1 MAAGDMDAPED
12 PGKRKRPRS
21 SRVPDVI
28 EGEAVQIQ
36 PDPVPEAAPERAPE
50 PVSEPAPE
58 PVASAEPGPA
68 PQSPSPGV
76 AAFLPLAGA
85 ALLGALGLGAGLF
98 GAMEA
103 QQSSG
108 AIADL
113 RAEVA
118 ALRAR
123 PSPAPAAATPAT
135 DQLAA
140 FEQRLTALERRPVAP
155 SAPAPTAP
163 APDLVKRIEGLEQG
177 LRQATAARPPAA
189 AGAPAPGPAPAEM
202 QALADRLAAVESA
215 ANAAGES
222 AKTALQAANRA
233 AEASARPAA
242 PPVDLRPL
250 ETRLQSLDQRLAAAE
265 TEARAAK
272 SEGLAREA
280 PVAALARRSEA
291 TSLAVV
297 AQSLGQALDQ
307 GAPFEALL
315 TAAAGLGA
323 DPSKIAPLQALAKTG
338 APTSRAIA
346 QLWTAEARAAL
357 DATLEPE
364 GDQGWL
370 DRLKAGAARVVRV
383 RPAGE
388 APGDDPSALIGRIDA
403 ALSRGAIGEA
413 LAVWNR
419 LPEPAKAASRGF
431 AEAARKR
438 VAAEEA
444 VKALTSGAVADIA
457 RSKVAP

>member
-1 MAAGDMDAPED
+1 MAAGDIDAPED
-12 PGKRKRPRS
+12 PGKRKRPRAN
-21 SRVPDVI
+21 RVPDVI
-28 EGEAVQIQ
+28 EGEAVQVQ
-36 PDPVPEAAPERAPE
+36 PDPVAEAAPERAPE
-50 PVSEPAPE
+50 PVSESAPE
-58 PVASAEPGPA
+58 PVAQTEPGPA
-68 PQSPSPGV
+68 PQSPSQGV
-76 AAFLPLAGA
+76 ATFLPLAGA

-103 QQSSG
+103 QQSSS

-118 ALRAR
+118 SLRAR
-123 PSPAPAAATPAT
+123 PAAATPAT
-135 DQLAA
+135 DQLAVL
-140 FEQRLTALERRPVAP
+140 EQRLTALERRPAGT
-155 SAPAPTAP
+155 STPAAP

-177 LRQATAARPPAA
+177 LRQATAAGLPAS
-189 AGAPAPGPAPAEM
+189 GPVPADI
-202 QALADRLAAVESA
+202 QALVDRLATVESA
-215 ANAAGES
+215 ANAAGE
-222 AKTALQAANRA
+222 AANTALQAANRA
-233 AEASARPAA
+233 AEASTRPAA
-242 PPVDLRPL
+242 PAVDLRPL
-250 ETRLQSLDQRLAAAE
+250 ETRVQSLDQRLAAAE
-265 TEARAAK
+265 TEARATKTEA
-272 SEGLAREA
+272 LAREA

-307 GAPFEALL
+307 GAPFEAAL
-315 TAAAGLGA
+315 TVAASLGA
-323 DPSKIAPLQALAKTG
+323 DPSKIASLQAIAKTG
-338 APTSRAIA
+338 APTARAIA

-364 GDQGWL
+364 GEQGWL

-388 APGDDPSALIGRIDA
+388 APGDDPAALIGRIDA
-403 ALSRGAIGEA
+403 ALSRGAIGEG
-413 LAVWNR
+413 LAAWNR
-419 LPEPAKAASRGF
+419 LPEPARAASRGF

-457 RSKVAP
+457 RSKGAP

>member
-1 MAAGDMDAPED
+1 MAAGDNDGLDD
-12 PGKRKRPRS
+12 PGKPHKPRS
-21 SRVPDVI
+21 NRVPDVI
-28 EGEAVQIQ
+28 EGEAVRIA
-36 PDPVPEAAPERAPE
+36 PDPVAGAVPD
-50 PVSEPAPE
+50 PAPE
-58 PVASAEPGPA
+58 PKPDPSPEAAVSAEAA
-68 PQSPSPGV
+68 PQLQTPPQGAPSP
-76 AAFLPLAGA
+76 LPLAA

-98 GAMEA
+98 GAYEA

-108 AIADL
+108 AVADL

-118 ALRAR
+118 SLRAR
-123 PSPAPAAATPAT
+123 PGVAPSAAAPAS

-140 FEQRLTALERRPVAP
+140 FEQRLTALERRP
-155 SAPAPTAP
+155 APAPAP
-163 APDLVKRIEGLEQG
+163 AAPTPDLVKRIEGLEQG
-177 LRQATAARPPAA
+177 LRQATAARPAA
-189 AGAPAPGPAPAEM
+189 VAGAPAPADM
-202 QALADRLAAVESA
+202 QALGERLATVESA
-215 ANAAGES
+215 AKAAEES

-233 AEASARPAA
+233 AETSARPAA
-242 PPVDLRPL
+242 APVDLRPI

-297 AQSLGQALDQ
+297 AQSIGQALDQ
-307 GAPFEALL
+307 GVPFESAL

-323 DPSKIAPLQALAKTG
+323 DAAKIAPLQAIAKTG
-338 APTSRAIA
+338 APTSRGIA
-346 QLWTAEARAAL
+346 LLWTAEVRAAL
-357 DATLEPE
+357 DAALEPE
-364 GDQGWL
+364 AAQGWL

-388 APGDDPSALIGRIDA
+388 APGDDPAALIGRIDA

-413 LAVWNR
+413 LAAWNR

-444 VKALTSGAVADIA
+444 VKALTLGAVADIA
-457 RSKVAP
+457 RSKGAP

>member
-1 MAAGDMDAPED
+1 MAAGDIDAPED

-21 SRVPDVI
+21 NRVPDVI
-28 EGEAVQIQ
+28 EGEAVQVQ
-36 PDPVPEAAPERAPE
+36 PDPMAEAAPEQATEPAP
-50 PVSEPAPE
+50 EPAPE
-58 PVASAEPGPA
+58 PVASSEPGST
-68 PQSPSPGV
+68 PQAPSPGV

-113 RAEVA
+113 RAEVV

-123 PSPAPAAATPAT
+123 PSAPPAAATPAI

-140 FEQRLTALERRPVAP
+140 FEQRLTALERRPATT
-155 SAPAPTAP
+155 SAPAPVAP
-163 APDLVKRIEGLEQG
+163 APGLVKRIEGLEQG
-177 LRQATAARPPAA
+177 LRQATAARPPAV
-189 AGAPAPGPAPAEM
+189 AGAPAPVPADI

-233 AEASARPAA
+233 AEASARPVA
-242 PPVDLRPL
+242 PAVDLRPL

-265 TEARAAK
+265 TEARATK
-272 SEGLAREA
+272 TEVLAREA

-307 GAPFEALL
+307 GAPFEAAL
-315 TAAAGLGA
+315 TVAAGLGA
-323 DPSKIAPLQALAKTG
+323 DPSKIAPLQAVAKTG
-338 APTSRAIA
+338 APTTRAIA

-388 APGDDPSALIGRIDA
+388 APGDDPAALIGRIDA
-403 ALSRGAIGEA
+403 ALGRGAIGEA
-413 LAVWNR
+413 LAAWNR

-457 RSKVAP
+457 RSKGAP

>member
-1 MAAGDMDAPED
+1 MAAGDNDGLD
-12 PGKRKRPRS
+12 DQGKLKKPRS
-21 SRVPDVI
+21 NRLPDVI
-28 EGEAVQIQ
+28 EGEAVRIA
-36 PDPVPEAAPERAPE
+36 PDPVAEAVPD
-50 PVSEPAPE
+50 PAPE
-58 PVASAEPGPA
+58 PKPGLSPEAAVAAEAA
-68 PQSPSPGV
+68 PQLQTPPQGAASP
-76 AAFLPLAGA
+76 LPLAA

-98 GAMEA
+98 GAYEA

-108 AIADL
+108 AVADL

-118 ALRAR
+118 SLRAR
-123 PSPAPAAATPAT
+123 AGVAPSASGPAP

-140 FEQRLTALERRPVAP
+140 FEQRLMALERRP
-155 SAPAPTAP
+155 APTP

-177 LRQATAARPPAA
+177 LRQATALRPPAVV
-189 AGAPAPGPAPAEM
+189 GAPVTADM
-202 QALADRLAAVESA
+202 QAFADRLIAVESA
-215 ANAAGES
+215 AKAAEES
-222 AKTALQAANRA
+222 AKTALQTANRMV
-233 AEASARPAA
+233 EASARPAA
-242 PPVDLRPL
+242 APVDLRPL
-250 ETRLQSLDQRLAAAE
+250 EARVQSLDQRVAAAE
-265 TEARAAK
+265 TEARTAK

-297 AQSLGQALDQ
+297 AQSMGQALDQ
-307 GAPFEALL
+307 GAPFESALA
-315 TAAAGLGA
+315 AAAGLGA
-323 DPSKIAPLQALAKTG
+323 EAAKIAPLQAIAKTG

-346 QLWTAEARAAL
+346 LLWAAEVRAAL

-388 APGDDPSALIGRIDA
+388 APGDDPAALIGRIDA
-403 ALSRGAIGEA
+403 ALGRGAIGEA
-413 LAVWNR
+413 LAAWNR

-457 RSKVAP
+457 RFKGAP

>member
-1 MAAGDMDAPED
+1 
-12 PGKRKRPRS
+12 
-21 SRVPDVI
+21 
-28 EGEAVQIQ
+28 
-36 PDPVPEAAPERAPE
+36 
-50 PVSEPAPE
+50 
-58 PVASAEPGPA
+58 VASSEPGPT
-68 PQSPSPGV
+68 PQSPSSGV

-118 ALRAR
+118 SLRAR
-123 PSPAPAAATPAT
+123 PGVAPSPATPAT

-140 FEQRLTALERRPVAP
+140 FEQRLTALERRPAAT
-155 SAPAPTAP
+155 SAPAAP

-189 AGAPAPGPAPAEM
+189 AGAPVPADI
-202 QALADRLAAVESA
+202 QALVDRLAAVESMA
-215 ANAAGES
+215 TAAGES

-242 PPVDLRPL
+242 APVDLRPL

-297 AQSLGQALDQ
+297 AQSMGQALDQ
-307 GAPFEALL
+307 GAPFEAAL
-315 TAAAGLGA
+315 TVTASLGA
-323 DPSKIAPLQALAKTG
+323 DPSKIAPLQTIAKTG
-338 APTSRAIA
+338 APTTRAIA

-357 DATLEPE
+357 DATLEPA

-370 DRLKAGAARVVRV
+370 DRLKAGAARIVRV

-388 APGDDPSALIGRIDA
+388 APGDDPAALIGRIDA

-413 LAVWNR
+413 LAAWNR
-419 LPEPAKAASRGF
+419 LPELARAASPGF
-431 AEAARKR
+431 AEAGRKR
-438 VAAEEA
+438 MAAEEA
-444 VKALTSGAVADIA
+444 VKALTAGAVADIA
-457 RSKVAP
+457 RSKGAP

>member
-12 PGKRKRPRS
+12 PGKRKRHRS
-21 SRVPDVI
+21 NRVPEVI
-28 EGEAVQIQ
+28 EGEAVQVQ
-36 PDPVPEAAPERAPE
+36 PDPVPEAAPERGPE
-50 PVSEPAPE
+50 PVSDPAPE
-58 PVASAEPGPA
+58 PVAQTEPGPA
-68 PQSPSPGV
+68 PQAPSPGA

-98 GAMEA
+98 GAIES

-118 ALRAR
+118 SLRAR
-123 PSPAPAAATPAT
+123 PAAAPPAT

-140 FEQRLTALERRPVAP
+140 FEQRLTALERRPAA
-155 SAPAPTAP
+155 APAPAAP

-189 AGAPAPGPAPAEM
+189 TGAPAPVDI
-202 QALADRLAAVESA
+202 QALAERLAAVESA
-215 ANAAGES
+215 ATAAGES

-233 AEASARPAA
+233 ADASARPAA

-250 ETRLQSLDQRLAAAE
+250 ETRLQSLDQRLGAAE

-272 SEGLAREA
+272 SESLAREA
-280 PVAALARRSEA
+280 PVAALGRRSEA

-297 AQSLGQALDQ
+297 AQSMGQALDQ
-307 GAPFEALL
+307 GAPFESALA
-315 TAAAGLGA
+315 AAAGLGA
-323 DPSKIAPLQALAKTG
+323 DAAKIAPLQAIAKTG
-338 APTSRAIA
+338 APTTRAIA
-346 QLWTAEARAAL
+346 QLWAGEVRAAL

-388 APGDDPSALIGRIDA
+388 APGDDPAALIGRIDA
-403 ALSRGAIGEA
+403 ALGRGAIGEA
-413 LAVWNR
+413 LAAWNR

-444 VKALTSGAVADIA
+444 VKALTQGAVADIA
-457 RSKVAP
+457 RFKGAP

>member
-1 MAAGDMDAPED
+1 MAAGDIDAPED
-12 PGKRKRPRS
+12 PGKRKRPRAN
-21 SRVPDVI
+21 RVPDVI
-28 EGEAVQIQ
+28 EGEAVQVQ
-36 PDPVPEAAPERAPE
+36 PDSVAGAAPEPAPE
-50 PVSEPAPE
+50 SVSESAPE
-58 PVASAEPGPA
+58 PVAQTEPGPA
-68 PQSPSPGV
+68 QQAPSQGP
-76 AAFLPLAGA
+76 ASFLPLAGA

-118 ALRAR
+118 SLRAR
-123 PSPAPAAATPAT
+123 PAPSPAAATPAT

-140 FEQRLTALERRPVAP
+140 FEQRLTALERRPVAT
-155 SAPAPTAP
+155 SAPTPAAPP
-163 APDLVKRIEGLEQG
+163 PDLLKRIEGLEQG
-177 LRQATAARPPAA
+177 LRQATAARPAPD
-189 AGAPAPGPAPAEM
+189 AGATAPAEM

-215 ANAAGES
+215 ATGAGDAAKS
-222 AKTALQAANRA
+222 ALQAANRA

-242 PPVDLRPL
+242 PAVDLRPL
-250 ETRLQSLDQRLAAAE
+250 ETRLQSLDHRLAAAE
-265 TEARAAK
+265 TEARTAK
-272 SEGLAREA
+272 TELLAREA

-307 GAPFEALL
+307 GAPFEAAL
-315 TAAAGLGA
+315 TVAASLGA
-323 DPSKIAPLQALAKTG
+323 DPSKIAPLQAVAKTG
-338 APTSRAIA
+338 APTTRAIA
-346 QLWTAEARAAL
+346 QLWTAEVRATL
-357 DATLEPE
+357 DAALEPE
-364 GDQGWL
+364 ADQGWL

-388 APGDDPSALIGRIDA
+388 APGDDPAALIGRIDA
-403 ALSRGAIGEA
+403 ALGRGAIGEA
-413 LAVWNR
+413 FAAWNR

-457 RSKVAP
+457 RSKGAP

>member
-1 MAAGDMDAPED
+1 MAAGDIDAPED

-21 SRVPDVI
+21 NRVPDVI
-28 EGEAVQIQ
+28 DGEAVQVQ
-36 PDPVPEAAPERAPE
+36 PDPVAEAAPETSSEPAP
-50 PVSEPAPE
+50 EPAPE
-58 PVASAEPGPA
+58 PVASSEPVPT
-68 PQSPSPGV
+68 PQAPSPGV

-113 RAEVA
+113 RAEVV

-123 PSPAPAAATPAT
+123 PSAPPAT

-140 FEQRLTALERRPVAP
+140 FEQRLTALERRPATT
-155 SAPAPTAP
+155 SAPAPAAP
-163 APDLVKRIEGLEQG
+163 APDLVKRVEALEQG
-177 LRQATAARPPAA
+177 LRQATAARPVPNASATAPIPVPADL
-189 AGAPAPGPAPAEM
+189 

-233 AEASARPAA
+233 AEASARPVA
-242 PPVDLRPL
+242 PAVDLRPL

-265 TEARAAK
+265 TEARATKTEA
-272 SEGLAREA
+272 LAREA

-307 GAPFEALL
+307 GAPFEAAL
-315 TAAAGLGA
+315 TVAAGLGA
-323 DPSKIAPLQALAKTG
+323 DPSKIAPLQAVAKTG
-338 APTSRAIA
+338 APTTRAIA

-388 APGDDPSALIGRIDA
+388 APGDDPAALIGRIDA
-403 ALSRGAIGEA
+403 ALGRGAIGEA
-413 LAVWNR
+413 LAAWNR

-457 RSKVAP
+457 RSKGAP